1 MKNKI
6 IIFLIGLFLLP
17 ISVNAKN
24 RIYNIDMRINVTQDG
39 SANITETWDGML
51 MGMMVLNGIKF

>member
-17 ISVNAKN
+17 ISVSAKN
-24 RIYNIDMRINVTQDG
+24 KIYNIDMDINVT
-39 SANITETWDGML
+39 
-51 MGMMVLNGIKF
+51 